1 MASEATGSEARIIA
15 RGHWHPPRSSKAL
28 AATLFASDSTLLVRL
43 EGEAA
48 GDPAAFNDA
57 RRVTISDRVGNIPR
71 RVGFVDGST
80 FETADNDAVD
90 AWLRKTRSRHHGFVH
105 ELERFHPR
113 LIAFVLGIVLLGGL
127 VYRFA
132 LPALV
137 EVAVAVTPPVVPKMM
152 SSGTLASL
160 DQAVFSKSGLPEER
174 QRELTEK
181 FEALAAYSVR
191 GKDGYDLN
199 FRKGGLIGPN
209 AFALPDGTLVI
220 TDELIDLA
228 AGDSEMILG
237 VLAHEIGHVEKTHS
251 LRQLYRAAGMAGLVM
266 LIAGDIG
273 SVGEDILTNGAA
285 LISLSYSRSAESEA
299 DHVSVELMA
308 KAGHDPA
315 AIGRFFELIEKKLGD
330 SGETS
335 ILSTHPGTPERR
347 RQIDEWAKE
356 IRK

>member
-15 RGHWHPPRSSKAL
+15 RGYWHPPRSSKAL
-28 AATLFASDSTLLVRL
+28 AATLFASDTTLLVRL

-57 RRVTISDRVGNIPR
+57 RRVSISDRVGNIPR

-113 LIAFVLGIVLLGGL
+113 LIALVLGIVLLGGL
-127 VYRFA
+127 IYRFA

-137 EVAVAVTPPVVPKMM
+137 EVAVAVTPPVVPRMM

-160 DQAVFSKSGLPEER
+160 DQTVFSKSELPEA
-174 QRELTEK
+174 QQNELTAK
-181 FEALAAYSVR
+181 FGALAAHSAR
-191 GKDGYDLN
+191 GRDGYNLN
-199 FRKGGLIGPN
+199 FRKGGIIGPN

-220 TDELIDLA
+220 TDELVELA

-273 SVGEDILTNGAA
+273 SAGEDILTNGAA
-285 LISLSYSRSAESEA
+285 LVSLSYSRSAESEA
-299 DHVSVELMA
+299 DRVSVELMSR
-308 KAGHDPA
+308 AGHDPA

-347 RQIDEWAKE
+347 QQIDEWAKE
-356 IRK
+356 IGK

>member
-1 MASEATGSEARIIA
+1 MASDVTGNAARIIA

-28 AATLFASDSTLLVRL
+28 AATLLVSDTTLLVRID
-43 EGEAA
+43 GEA

-57 RRVTISDRVGNIPR
+57 RRVTISDRIGNIPR
-71 RVGFVDGST
+71 RIGFVDGST
-80 FETADNDAVD
+80 FETADNDAID
-90 AWLRKTRSRHHGFVH
+90 GWLRKTRSRHHGFVH

-137 EVAVAVTPPVVPKMM
+137 EVAVAVTPPVVPKLM

-160 DQAVFSKSGLPEER
+160 DQTVFSKSGLPDA
-174 QRELTEK
+174 QQNELTAK
-181 FEALAAYSVR
+181 FEALAEHSAR
-191 GKDGYDLN
+191 GRDGYNLN
-199 FRKGGLIGPN
+199 FRKGGVIGPN

-251 LRQLYRAAGMAGLVM
+251 LRQVYRAAGTAGLIM

-273 SVGEDILTNGAA
+273 SAGEDILTNGAA
-285 LISLSYSRSAESEA
+285 LVSLSYSRSAESEA
-299 DHVSVELMA
+299 DHVSVELMS

-347 RQIDEWAKE
+347 RQIDQWAKE
-356 IRK
+356 IVK